1 MATGTDEGGKRD
13 HVPGA
18 GRAVVELLNSRPHAI
33 HADRLDDQEH
43 AARILAQFAPVGLAG
58 EAADAAQRIEVL
70 RAIRSDLEAI
80 VTAADEHELAEG
92 WRQFTARTR
101 DVAFQY
107 DFTAAGDLATLQ
119 VAGDPVLG
127 GVTRAVAELVSS
139 GTWSRVR
146 VCVNPA
152 CEGAFYDTT
161 RSRTQKWDSYDTC
174 GNRINV
180 ASYRARRSDRDSAPT
195 S

>member
-1 MATGTDEGGKRD
+1 MVAGANERD
-13 HVPGA
+13 RGDRVPGP

-33 HADRLDDQEH
+33 HADRLDDREH
-43 AARILAQFAPVGLAG
+43 AAGILAQFAPADVAT
-58 EAADAAQRIEVL
+58 DAAQSIEAL

-80 VTAADEHELAEG
+80 VTATDRHEIAEG
-92 WRQFTARTR
+92 WRQFAARTS
-101 DVAFQY
+101 DVAFRY
-107 DFTAAGDLATLQ
+107 DFTAAGDLAMRQ
-119 VAGDPVLG
+119 VAGDPVFG
-127 GVTRAVAELVSS
+127 GVARAVAELVSS

-146 VCVNPA
+146 FCANPS

-180 ASYRARRSDRDSAPT
+180 ASYRARQSDHDPSPT